1 MKANETKVQQLLEGT
16 KQYIVPLFQRPYS
29 WEKKHWETLWDDIL
43 DLYDDD
49 LKTHFLGSVVTAQA
63 QTVPE
68 GVAKFLLIDGQ
79 QRITTILI
87 LLCALRD
94 HSRKNGGT
102 LSDQIQN
109 LLLTNQYQSDSNIFK
124 LLPTQA
130 DRQAFSNLIEHKKP
144 LENSSG
150 ITKSYEFFLKELQ
163 GIKKLNSE
171 NLKNILVNN
180 LYVVSMVLE
189 RDDNPHLIF
198 ESLNAKGR
206 ALTQGDLIRNYFLM
220 RIHIDRQEAI
230 FKKIW
235 NPLESRL
242 SDKIT
247 NFFRHFLMRDHNSLR
262 EDEVYFVLK
271 EFCDRKPTEESI
283 IEQMQTF
290 ERFSQYY
297 EQFIHPEVCKNQYIR
312 KKLEMLQLFDVSTC
326 YPFLLSIFDQLSNG
340 NLQEEDVIEAL
351 TVIEN
356 FIIRRDIC
364 NVPTNS
370 LNKIFA
376 PLDKQIGT
384 ATNFCEQLEEILST
398 KSYPQD
404 RDFKNGLSSSRL
416 YGTNDRQ
423 RKTKYIL
430 ECLERSFGHK
440 EMANFDTATIEHVMP
455 QTLNNWWKE
464 HLGEGWEA
472 VYKTNLHTLGN
483 LTLTGYNSELSNA
496 DFPRKK
502 QILMESRF
510 QLNSYFKNC
519 ENWRQEDIEQQS
531 KFMIEKALTLWP
543 SFGGA
548 NNLSMRLPGNVTG
561 LKPIRVSILEQSRD
575 VSRWIEV
582 AQVTLKILF
591 DTNPERVENGIEAFP
606 SFLSKNKN
614 SLRSPYQLIDGVFL
628 EKNLS
633 AQVIN
638 QFCQQVTS
646 FFGVSPNEFKIET
659 K

>member
-1 MKANETKVQQLLEGT
+1 
-16 KQYIVPLFQRPYS
+16 
-29 WEKKHWETLWDDIL
+29 
-43 DLYDDD
+43 
-49 LKTHFLGSVVTAQA
+49 
-63 QTVPE
+63 
-68 GVAKFLLIDGQ
+68 
-79 QRITTILI
+79 
-87 LLCALRD
+87 
-94 HSRKNGGT
+94 
-102 LSDQIQN
+102 
-109 LLLTNQYQSDSNIFK
+109 
-124 LLPTQA
+124 
-130 DRQAFSNLIEHKKP
+130 
-144 LENSSG
+144 
-150 ITKSYEFFLKELQ
+150 
-163 GIKKLNSE
+163 
-171 NLKNILVNN
+171 
-180 LYVVSMVLE
+180 
-189 RDDNPHLIF
+189 
-198 ESLNAKGR
+198 
-206 ALTQGDLIRNYFLM
+206 
-220 RIHIDRQEAI
+220 
-230 FKKIW
+230 
-235 NPLESRL
+235 
-242 SDKIT
+242 
-247 NFFRHFLMRDHNSLR
+247 
-262 EDEVYFVLK
+262 
-271 EFCDRKPTEESI
+271 
-283 IEQMQTF
+283 
-290 ERFSQYY
+290 
-297 EQFIHPEVCKNQYIR
+297 
-312 KKLEMLQLFDVSTC
+312 
-326 YPFLLSIFDQLSNG
+326 
-340 NLQEEDVIEAL
+340 
-351 TVIEN
+351 
-356 FIIRRDIC
+356 
-364 NVPTNS
+364 
-370 LNKIFA
+370 
-376 PLDKQIGT
+376 
-384 ATNFCEQLEEILST
+384 
-398 KSYPQD
+398 
-404 RDFKNGLSSSRL
+404 
-416 YGTNDRQ
+416 
-423 RKTKYIL
+423 
-430 ECLERSFGHK
+430 
-440 EMANFDTATIEHVMP
+440 MANFDTATIEHVMP